1 MSRAR
6 HTVQLADTLR
16 SFEEC
21 LHIDS
26 QQRLLPFACGEQCSV
41 AELECDT
48 QHLQAAEWRQ
58 LAPYLRARGQQCNLT
73 KESGFQQSGASTS
86 DGQAVP
92 IEEVLASH
100 GFFHEASLCC
110 SNWTAQSVEDWNPF
124 TCAPYNALDLSDAG
138 SCETEK
144 VVHEGVNGTAGG
156 HESAQLDAHPC
167 VKATDENSAQ
177 GARKF
182 SQSGTAVVAPNLHM
196 HSGWQRTGV
205 VSSGSKPK
213 KQLAAWRNWT
223 QLQDSFSSGRHE
235 VSVKKG
241 EAQDCRRGEHQSNR
255 VFIASRAEHCH

>member
-1 MSRAR
+1 M
-6 HTVQLADTLR
+6 
-16 SFEEC
+16 
-21 LHIDS
+21 
-26 QQRLLPFACGEQCSV
+26 
-41 AELECDT
+41 
-48 QHLQAAEWRQ
+48 
-58 LAPYLRARGQQCNLT
+58 
-73 KESGFQQSGASTS
+73 
-86 DGQAVP
+86 
-92 IEEVLASH
+92 LASH

-156 HESAQLDAHPC
+156 HGMMSSRPAILERLCRVTLLNMLIHAPTAHIEAVTLIWQLDCQNTIAKLNTKACQPSMHTAFAESAQLDAHPC

-205 VSSGSKPK
+205 VSSG
-213 KQLAAWRNWT
+213 QLLSAVVE
-223 QLQDSFSSGRHE
+223 LL
-235 VSVKKG
+235 
-241 EAQDCRRGEHQSNR
+241 
-255 VFIASRAEHCH
+255 SRP